1 MNRFEKAAEFG
12 AMMGKMAALDPA
24 NAVALEMGALGLLG
38 GGLVGG
44 ISGALSP
51 NKYKDIEFHPGTNT
65 PVLDSKGQMIRK
77 NKTRTRSAIE
87 NALTYA
93 ALGGLTSAAAGK
105 LGAETMLA
113 GPYIGSFLSRQIP
126 EEIKDYAG
134 STREENIDN
143 FNKALHKPVMRIR
156 LGELE
161 SKFGPENPLTFKDL
175 PMGFGNKIYDFLTQN
190 KK

>member
-1 MNRFEKAAEFG
+1 
-12 AMMGKMAALDPA
+12 MGKMAALDPA

-65 PVLDSKGQMIRK
+65 PVLDAKGQMIRK

-143 FNKALHKPVMRIR
+143 FNKALKSVHKPVPGMRISF
-156 LGELE
+156 GKLE
-161 SKFGPENPLTFKDL
+161 SKPGTENPPTFKDL